1 MTGAS
6 WGIGEAAA
14 HAFARAGA
22 PVVLVARND
31 ENQLTAVQA
40 RILEEAPKARVLKI
54 ALDVT
59 DPTEA
64 EAAVAR
70 TVELFGSVDVL
81 VAAAGRMRAADRGAL
96 CILIT
101 GNQRAGF

>member
-1 MTGAS
+1 V
-6 WGIGEAAA
+6 E
-14 HAFARAGA
+14 
-22 PVVLVARND
+22 
-31 ENQLTAVQA
+31 A
-40 RILEEAPKARVLKI
+40 RILEEVPKARVLKI

-59 DPTEA
+59 DATEA

-81 VAAAGRMRAADRGAL
+81 VAAAGRMRAAYKGAL

-101 GNQRAGF
+101 GNQRADSEALTR

>member
-6 WGIGEAAA
+6 QGIGGAAA

-22 PVVLVARND
+22 SVVLVARN
-31 ENQLTAVQA
+31 ENQLTAVEA

-64 EAAVAR
+64 KAAVAR

-81 VAAAGRMRAADRGAL
+81 VTAAGRMRAADKGAL